1 MTQVVFG
8 TLVTRG
14 PRSSVAQ
21 SAMTELDQALDL
33 FTKASKYSIRALKAL
48 PILTRLADKARDA
61 LANVKASSAG
71 HDWAISTAPPE
82 HDELTIFAGHTR
94 FVSSDTR
101 QDKSNSEAP
110 AYPYCQ
116 SLQVPLDTPSPE
128 SSYGYPQW
136 STEPIVLHPAT
147 YNYYPQE
154 QQQPQPPSAPP
165 LVSSYGPPQQQQ
177 QQPPPPQYYPTL
189 SLQQP
194 MHGSGTAADLADLGL
209 ASRDSRLDERWSLF
223 MEDSGLLGGY

>member
-1 MTQVVFG
+1 
-8 TLVTRG
+8 
-14 PRSSVAQ
+14 
-21 SAMTELDQALDL
+21 MTELDQALDL

-48 PILTRLADKARDA
+48 PILTRLANKARDA
-61 LANVKASSAG
+61 LANVEASSAG

-110 AYPYCQ
+110 AYPYYQ

-128 SSYGYPQW
+128 PSYDYPQW

-154 QQQPQPPSAPP
+154 QQPPSAPP
-165 LVSSYGPPQQQQ
+165 LTSSYGPP
-177 QQPPPPQYYPTL
+177 PPPPQYYPTL

>member
-1 MTQVVFG
+1 
-8 TLVTRG
+8 
-14 PRSSVAQ
+14 
-21 SAMTELDQALDL
+21 MTELDQALDL

-48 PILTRLADKARDA
+48 PILTRLANKARDT

-110 AYPYCQ
+110 AYPYYQ

-128 SSYGYPQW
+128 PSYDYPQW

-154 QQQPQPPSAPP
+154 QQPPSAPP
-165 LVSSYGPPQQQQ
+165 LASSYGPP
-177 QQPPPPQYYPTL
+177 PPPPQYYPTL

>member
-1 MTQVVFG
+1 M
-8 TLVTRG
+8 
-14 PRSSVAQ
+14 A
-21 SAMTELDQALDL
+21 ELDQALDL

-61 LANVKASSAG
+61 LANIKASSAG

-101 QDKSNSEAP
+101 QDKPTSEAP
-110 AYPYCQ
+110 CAH
-116 SLQVPLDTPSPE
+116 VPLDTPSPE

-136 STEPIVLHPAT
+136 STEPIVLHPTT
-147 YNYYPQE
+147 YHYYPPE
-154 QQQPQPPSAPP
+154 PASAPP
-165 LVSSYGPPQQQQ
+165 LASSFA
-177 QQPPPPQYYPTL
+177 PPPPPPPPPFYPTL
-189 SLQQP
+189 SLQPP
-194 MHGSGTAADLADLGL
+194 MHNSGTAADLADLGL

-223 MEDSGLLGGY
+223 MEDSGLLGGYQEERHV

>member
-1 MTQVVFG
+1 
-8 TLVTRG
+8 
-14 PRSSVAQ
+14 
-21 SAMTELDQALDL
+21 MTELDQALDL

-48 PILTRLADKARDA
+48 PILTRLANKARDA

-110 AYPYCQ
+110 AYPYYQ

-128 SSYGYPQW
+128 PSYDYPQW
-136 STEPIVLHPAT
+136 STDPIVLHPAT

-154 QQQPQPPSAPP
+154 QQPPSAPP
-165 LVSSYGPPQQQQ
+165 LTSSYGPP
-177 QQPPPPQYYPTL
+177 PPPPQYYPTL

-194 MHGSGTAADLADLGL
+194 IHGSGTAADLADLGL